1 MITHLMTGFS
11 RKYSPL
17 KAGSRAKQCLQAFV
31 WELQKCSQAEQ
42 LLFRYVFFEPDSAAV
57 AAEIGIRASLCNSVL
72 ALGDD
77 YDFEQDRAVIETRA
91 LIRDWHLAANGRIRA
106 DVGIHAEYTSLPEH
120 WRKVSELA
128 EKHNLVTQIHLSE
141 TKRETDEC
149 IARYGKTPTEIL
161 NENGVFNTRTLAA
174 HGVYLTNRDMSIL
187 ARRGVSVAHN
197 PVSNLKLASGI
208 ANVTAMLKSGIN
220 VSLGTDGCASNNS
233 HDLFEELKL
242 AALLA
247 KGTSLDPTAVPAYSA
262 LKLATVNGA
271 YAQGRENEIGRLIPG
286 FDADIIMV
294 NTHSPRLRPVYDPCG
309 TVVYSAC
316 GSDVCL
322 TVVQG
327 KFCMKTDGGSPLM
340 FQKQLRMPNVSV
352 FLRYSASEAQ
362 LNKQQGSMPASH

>member
-1 MITHLMTGFS
+1 M
-11 RKYSPL
+11 Y
-17 KAGSRAKQCLQAFV
+17 
-31 WELQKCSQAEQ
+31 
-42 LLFRYVFFEPDSAAV
+42 FFEPDSAAV

-106 DVGIHAEYTSLPEH
+106 DVGIHAEYTSRPEH

-174 HGVYLTNRDMSIL
+174 HGVYLANRDMSIL

-208 ANVTAMLKSGIN
+208 ANVTAMLKSGVN

-286 FDADIIMV
+286 FDADMIMV

-322 TVVQG
+322 TIVQG
-327 KFCMKTDGGSPLM
+327 KILYENGRWFTVD
-340 FQKQLRMPNVSV
+340 VSKAIEDAERFGV
-352 FLRYSASEAQ
+352 PQVLG
-362 LNKQQGSMPASH
+362 K